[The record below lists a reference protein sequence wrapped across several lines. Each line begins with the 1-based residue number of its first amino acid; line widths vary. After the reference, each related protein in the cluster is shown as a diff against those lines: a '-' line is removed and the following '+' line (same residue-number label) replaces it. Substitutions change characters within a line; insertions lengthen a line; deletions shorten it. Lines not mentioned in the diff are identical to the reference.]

1 MARLIALLATVPAL
15 ISAAAITPS
24 PAASTAT
31 NSTCRC
37 LPTDPCWPSTAD
49 WNAFNKT
56 LGGKLIA
63 TVPLASV
70 CHSSSFGCFSASKCN
85 QLKSVWDFPDTHIA
99 SSSDPVAPFF
109 ANRGCDLFTAPD
121 AGCVVGSLVQYSV
134 KASTAADYLATIK
147 FAQQK
152 NIRLVIRNTGHDYY
166 GKSTGTGAL
175 ALWTHNI
182 KTTQLLNYNAN
193 GYKGK
198 AIKVGAGIQNS
209 EAQAF
214 AHANGLAL
222 VTGNGGSVGFAGGY
236 SQGGG
241 HGPLATKYGLAADQ
255 VLEWEVVTS
264 TGQQLVA
271 TPSQNSDLYWALSGG
286 GGGTYAAVL
295 SMTVRAYPDLVSS
308 AANLTF
314 TNQGI
319 TDDVF
324 YGAVAQFLTT
334 LPSIVDS
341 GASAVFLLAPGLF
354 LLQPVNAPGVTKAQL
369 QTLMNPTLNYLT
381 SKGIGYDFH
390 VDQFSTFLDSLNA
403 YNPPP
408 NVTEYNIGGRLIPR
422 NLFTTASGAASVAS
436 VYQFINNAGGVVS
449 GVSVNVSNGAKV
461 SNAVNPAWRTAITST
476 VIGVPYDPLV
486 FQNNLNAQKN
496 ITSVLV
502 PKLDALSPIKG
513 AYLNEADMNQP
524 NFQQVFY
531 GDNYA
536 KLKSIKNKYDPTSTF
551 FGLTAVGSDDWT
563 VDSTTGKLCKIA

>member
-15 ISAAAITPS
+15 VSAAAINT
-24 PAASTAT
+24 
-31 NSTCRC
+31 TCRC

-49 WNAFNKT
+49 WKAFNAT
-56 LGGKLIA
+56 VGGKLIA

-70 CHSSSFGCFSASKCN
+70 CHSSSFGCYSASKCD
-85 QLKSVWDFPDTHIA
+85 QLKSVWDFPSTHIE

-109 ANRGCDLFTAPD
+109 SNRGCDLFTAPD
-121 AGCVVGSLVQYSV
+121 AQCVVGSLVQYSV
-134 KASTAADYLATIK
+134 KAANKADYLATIK

-241 HGPLATKYGLAADQ
+241 HGPFATKANGLAADQ

-264 TGQQLVA
+264 TGQYLIA

-295 SMTVRAYPDLVSS
+295 SMTVRAYPDLPSS

-314 TNQGI
+314 TNQGV
-319 TDDVF
+319 TDDAF
-324 YGAVAQFLTT
+324 YAAVSKFLTT
-334 LPSIVDS
+334 MPSIVDS
-341 GASAVFLLAPGLF
+341 GATAVFLLAPGIF

-369 QTLMNPTLNYLT
+369 QTLLNPTLDYLT
-381 SKGIGYDFH
+381 ANGIGYDFH
-390 VDQFSTFLDSLNA
+390 VDQFPTFLDSFNA

-422 NLFTTASGAASVAS
+422 TLFTTASGAASVVN
-436 VYQFINNAGGVVS
+436 VYRSINNAGGVVS
-449 GVSVNVSNGAKV
+449 GVSLNVANGTKV

-476 VIGVPYDPLV
+476 VIGIPYDPLV
-486 FQNNLNAQKN
+486 FQNNLNAQSL
-496 ITSVLV
+496 ITGSLV
-502 PKLDALSPIKG
+502 PQLDALSPIKG

-531 GDNYA
+531 GSNYA
-536 KLKSIKNKYDPTSTF
+536 KLKSIKNKYDPTGTF
-551 FGLTAVGSDDWT
+551 YGLTAVGSDDWT
-563 VDSTTGKLCKIA
+563 VNNTTGKLCRIA